1 MLNNLLWAALLWAPG
16 AFAQTIPYTPPSGM
30 LTCDLPSQDW
40 TAFEDE
46 EPRGRALHL
55 LGPDNPSGSFR
66 TGIDIHFHDPRR
78 PGFLPVK
85 AAVSRLRR
93 EGGPTNRVAT
103 PIKRI
108 KVGQTLARIFQVK
121 EARRVPLDLSPSIQE
136 NLHHYVAVV
145 EDGEAYY
152 TIRLS
157 STEDVYLDFRDAFIA
172 FLNSFRPGD
181 SR

>member
-16 AFAQTIPYTPPSGM
+16 AFAQTIPYTPVGDA
-30 LTCDLPSQDW
+30 DLRPPSQDW

-46 EPRGRALHL
+46 APGTRPPPSGAGQSLRELPDGHRHSFSRPAPARLSPRQSGRVAPAPRGRPHQPGGHPDQADQSRAN
-55 LGPDNPSGSFR
+55 LGPDFPGEGS
-66 TGIDIHFHDPRR
+66 P
-78 PGFLPVK
+78 PGPL
-85 AAVSRLRR
+85 
-93 EGGPTNRVAT
+93 GP
-103 PIKRI
+103 
-108 KVGQTLARIFQVK
+108 L
-121 EARRVPLDLSPSIQE
+121 PSIQE